1 MDDFIKI
8 PVITSIDEEIGIV
21 LDIEEM
27 QSILDDKLEQIE
39 EDITETNN
47 VRNEHLTSKHTA
59 GEEPVQEGE
68 Q

>member
-1 MDDFIKI
+1 MDKYLEI
-8 PVITSIDEEIGIV
+8 PVLTSIDEEVGIV

-27 QSILDDKLEQIE
+27 QRILDEKLEELE
-39 EDITETNN
+39 EDITETNH

>member
-1 MDDFIKI
+1 MDEYIKI
-8 PVITSIDEEIGIV
+8 PVITSNDEEVGII

-27 QSILDDKLEQIE
+27 QSILDEKLEE
-39 EDITETNN
+39 LEDNIAETNH
-47 VRNEHLTSKHTA
+47 VRNEHLTSKHGA

>member
-1 MDDFIKI
+1 MNAIFQDELEIQSE
-8 PVITSIDEEIGIV
+8 SIR
-21 LDIEEM
+21 
-27 QSILDDKLEQIE
+27 
-39 EDITETNN
+39 ETNH

>member
-1 MDDFIKI
+1 MDKYLEI
-8 PVITSIDEEIGIV
+8 PVLTSIDEEVGIV

-27 QSILDDKLEQIE
+27 QRILDEKLEELE
-39 EDITETNN
+39 EDITETNH

-68 Q
+68 K

>member
-1 MDDFIKI
+1 MDEFLKI
-8 PVITSIDEEIGIV
+8 PVITQHDEEVGII

-27 QSILDDKLEQIE
+27 QAILDKKLEELE
-39 EDITETNN
+39 EDITETNH

-59 GEEPVQEGE
+59 GEEPVEEGE

>member
-1 MDDFIKI
+1 MDEYIKI
-8 PVITSIDEEIGIV
+8 PVITFNDEEVGII
-21 LDIEEM
+21 LDVEEM
-27 QSILDDKLEQIE
+27 QSIFNEKLEE
-39 EDITETNN
+39 VEDNITETNH

>member
-1 MDDFIKI
+1 MDKYLEI
-8 PVITSIDEEIGIV
+8 PVLTSIDEEVGIV

-27 QSILDDKLEQIE
+27 QRILDEKLEQLE
-39 EDITETNN
+39 EDITETNH